1 MKARPLTSTAL
12 RAPLVIAATLGVVL
26 LARFLPSVSDRQQT
40 GSQSLSSGN
49 GTEPNHPPSAGDV
62 MVARYPL
69 VSVAPRL
76 EYESKR
82 SGAESSNDLTPGILE
97 GLREQDALF
106 DSWSDR
112 RYLLGMFHSEAR
124 HTFDEAQGFGL
135 GRIVVAPNELN
146 LPPIASPPA
155 KPLDSFGYAPLA
167 STDELPEFLVMNIR
181 HEQARTSFLLPA
193 SLGYVRDREHVAGF
207 VPHAFRRSLSPDLPT
222 PTGRAQWNMSRLQL
236 VSLLKFDTPRV
247 YEMAGFPDM
256 TRLDAAPTRALND
269 FESDS
274 LPRLATR
281 EDVVIEE
288 RGNRIHMLGSLR
300 ASSGCLKCH
309 DVPRGTLLGAFS
321 YVFRRISAGDGP
333 QTALP
338 LR

>member
-1 MKARPLTSTAL
+1 MKTRPLTSTAL
-12 RAPLVIAATLGVVL
+12 RAAIVTAVTLGVAL
-26 LARFLPSVSDRQQT
+26 LARFFPSVSDPEQT
-40 GSQSLSSGN
+40 GPQPLSSGN
-49 GTEPNHPPSAGDV
+49 GTEPNRSISAGDV
-62 MVARYPL
+62 MAARYPL

-76 EYESKR
+76 AYESNR
-82 SGAESSNDLTPGILE
+82 SAAASSNDLTPGILE
-97 GLREQDALF
+97 GLREQDSVF
-106 DSWSDR
+106 DGWSDR

-124 HTFDEAQGFGL
+124 HSFDEANGFGL
-135 GRIVVAPNELN
+135 GRIRVAPSELN
-146 LPPIASPPA
+146 LPPIASPRE
-155 KPLDSFGYAPLA
+155 KPLDSFRYAPLA
-167 STDELPEFLVMNIR
+167 STEELPEFLIMNTR
-181 HEQARTSFLLPA
+181 HEQARNSFLLPA
-193 SLGYVRDREHVAGF
+193 SFGYVRDREHVAGF

-222 PTGRAQWNMSRLQL
+222 PTGRAQWNISRLQL

-247 YEMAGFPDM
+247 YETRGFPDM
-256 TRLDAAPTRALND
+256 TRLDGAPTRALNE

-300 ASSGCLKCH
+300 ASNACLKCH

-321 YVFRRISAGDGP
+321 YVFRRIAAGDGP

-338 LR
+338 LQ